1 MGEEARTVKT
11 AGEKIK
17 AAGTGKNQDR
27 TELFERA
34 PIPRAMAVMSIP
46 MIISQLITLIYNMA
60 DTFFLGL
67 TNDPYKVA
75 ASSLVLTLYLFT
87 AGIANLF
94 GAGGGSLL
102 SRLLGAKEEEEARK
116 VSSASLA
123 WAAMATAAY
132 SVLCFLFRNQIL
144 RFLGASDNTI
154 GFARDYMLWVLV
166 IGGIPTV
173 LSMTMANL
181 IRSIGNAKE
190 AGFGLTMGG
199 LLNLVLDPL
208 FMFLILPDGQ
218 QVKGA
223 AIATMLSNTVAAAYF
238 IRKILAMG
246 KDAVITFRQD
256 LGRPRKDS
264 IASIFSVGI
273 PAAVS
278 LWLFD
283 LSNMVL
289 NMRAAGHGDIAL
301 AAVGIV
307 LKVERL
313 PLNIGI
319 GICIGMVPLIGYNYA
334 AKNFE
339 RLDGIFAFGRAAGL
353 IVALI
358 SVAMYRVF
366 APQIIRAFIE
376 DPETVRI
383 GTSILSARC
392 FATPLMF
399 LCFSMVHFFQA
410 IGKGRYALILACV
423 RQLVFIIPLLIILDT
438 LFGMEGIVWTQ
449 FAGDLCTVIVTYLV
463 YWKVYKKGLRL
474 QQG

>member
-1 MGEEARTVKT
+1 MAVKDNR
-11 AGEKIK
+11 G
-17 AAGTGKNQDR
+17 AADR

-34 PIPRAMAVMSIP
+34 PVPRAMAVMALP
-46 MIISQLITLIYNMA
+46 MIVSQLITLVYNMA

-87 AGIANLF
+87 IGIANLF
-94 GAGGGSLL
+94 GTGGGSLI
-102 SRLLGAKEEEEARK
+102 SRLLGAKDEEEAKK
-116 VSSASLA
+116 VSAASLL
-123 WAAMATAAY
+123 WAGASTAVY
-132 SVLCFLFRNQIL
+132 SVFCFLFRNQIL

-181 IRSIGNAKE
+181 IRSIGNAKQ

-199 LLNLVLDPL
+199 ILNMVLDPL
-208 FMFLILPDGQ
+208 FMFVILPDGQ

-223 AIATMLSNTVAAAYF
+223 AIATMLSNTIAALYF
-238 IRKILAMG
+238 IRVIRGMG
-246 KDAVITFRQD
+246 SDSVITFRQD
-256 LGRPRKDS
+256 LGRPRRDS

-283 LSNMVL
+283 LANIVL

-313 PLNIGI
+313 PLNVGI

-334 AKNFE
+334 AKNFK
-339 RLDGIFAFGRAAGL
+339 RLDEIFLFGRAAGL
-353 IVALI
+353 VVSMICVVL
-358 SVAMYRVF
+358 YRVF
-366 APQIIRAFIE
+366 APQIILAFIKE
-376 DPETVRI
+376 PETVRI

-410 IGKGRYALILACV
+410 IGKGKYALILAMV
-423 RQLVFIIPLLIILDT
+423 RQLVFIIPLLFLLDI

-449 FAGDLCTVIVTYLV
+449 FTGDICTVAVTYFV
-463 YWKVYKKGLRL
+463 YWKVYKNARRKQELRC
-474 QQG
+474 